1 MVRRLQKGRSMGTK
15 SRGNKLLRVFTGV
28 AVGAVTLACMR
39 TVPAMAAE
47 ADHVIRLN
55 VGAAEVLEGFEEI
68 ATDSSAHEIVQK
80 EDIVEEDSEEADLK
94 SGLVM
99 ADVTNSLNVRA
110 EASEEAEKVG
120 LLYADCGGEI
130 LATTEGWTKIKSGN
144 LVGWASNDYLLFG
157 EDARE
162 MAESVG
168 RTIATVNTDALRVRK
183 EPDAESG
190 VWGLVKRND
199 TIEALVDETT
209 DEWVAIEFE
218 GEVGYISA
226 DYVETEFLVDYG
238 ETYEEIKERERK
250 EQEEKAKLIANLGAV
265 AVGTTDDVLLAALVY
280 CEAGNQ
286 SYEGKLAV
294 AAVVM
299 NRVRSSAYPN
309 TIGGVIYASG
319 QFTPA
324 GNGKVEAC
332 VARGVDASCLQAAQE
347 AIAGKTNVGTATHFK
362 RAGKHDGYVLGD
374 HVFW

>member
-1 MVRRLQKGRSMGTK
+1 MGVSALTLTG
-15 SRGNKLLRVFTGV
+15 SIPVMASSVGN
-28 AVGAVTLACMR
+28 
-39 TVPAMAAE
+39 
-47 ADHVIRLN
+47 VIELN

-68 ATDSSAHEIVQK
+68 ATAPDSERNQAA
-80 EDIVEEDSEEADLK
+80 EDEEDEPE

-99 ADVTNSLNVRA
+99 ADVVNSLNVRA

-120 LLYADCGGEI
+120 LMYADCGGEI
-130 LATTEGWTKIKSGN
+130 LERTEGWTKIKSGN

-157 EDARE
+157 DEAME
-162 MAESVG
+162 LAESVG

-183 EPDAESG
+183 EPSEEAG
-190 VWGLVKRND
+190 VWGLVKKDD
-199 TIEALVDETT
+199 TMEAVVEETT
-209 DEWVAIEFE
+209 QDWVAIEFE
-218 GEVGYISA
+218 GDLGYISA
-226 DYVETEFLVDYG
+226 EYVTTEFLVDNG

-265 AVGTTDDVLLAALVY
+265 AVGTTDDVLLGALVQ

-286 SYEGKLAV
+286 CYEGQLAV

-299 NRVRSSAYPN
+299 NRVRSGAYPN

-324 GNGKVEAC
+324 GNGKVQQRLEL
-332 VARGVDASCLQAAQE
+332 GVNESCLRAARE
-347 AIAGKTNVGTATHFK
+347 AINGATNVGTATHFR
-362 RAGKHDGYVLGD
+362 RAGGHEGFVIQD

>member
-1 MVRRLQKGRSMGTK
+1 MGTN
-15 SRGNKLLRVFTGV
+15 SRKNKLLSVLARVT
-28 AVGAVTLACMR
+28 VGAVALTLMGQ
-39 TVPAMAAE
+39 VPAMAAS
-47 ADHVIRLN
+47 DDNVIRLN

-68 ATDSSAHEIVQK
+68 AVENSGQDSTEQETTAG
-80 EDIVEEDSEEADLK
+80 EDSDEDTQK

-130 LATTEGWTKIKSGN
+130 LETTEGWTKIKSGN

-157 EDARE
+157 EDALE
-162 MAESVG
+162 LAESVG
-168 RTIATVNTDALRVRK
+168 RTIATVNADALRVRK
-183 EPDAESG
+183 EPDEEAG
-190 VWGLVKRND
+190 VYGLVKKDD
-199 TIEALVDETT
+199 TMEAIVEETT
-209 DEWVAIEFE
+209 DDWVAIEFE
-218 GEVGYISA
+218 GDLGYVSA
-226 DYVETEFLVDYG
+226 EYVNTEFLVDYG
-238 ETYEEIKERERK
+238 ETYEEIKEREKR
-250 EQEEKAKLIANLGAV
+250 EREEKAKLIANLGAV
-265 AVGTTDDVLLAALVY
+265 AVGTTDDVLLAALVQ

-299 NRVRSSAYPN
+299 NRVRSGAYPN

-324 GNGKVEAC
+324 GNGKVEQ
-332 VARGVDASCLQAAQE
+332 RLQLGVDSSCLQAAQE
-347 AIAGKTNVGTATHFK
+347 AIAGKTNVGTATHFR
-362 RAGKHDGYVLGD
+362 RAGNHEGFVLGD